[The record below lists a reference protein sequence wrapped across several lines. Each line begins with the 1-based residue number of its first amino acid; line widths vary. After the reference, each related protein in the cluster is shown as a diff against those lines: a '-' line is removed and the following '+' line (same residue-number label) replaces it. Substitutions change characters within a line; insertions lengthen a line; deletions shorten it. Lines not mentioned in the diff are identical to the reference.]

1 MKTEN
6 VKKIEIKNYQKRI
19 YIKNLYN
26 DILNS
31 FEIVFLLKVNRNAS
45 FPAFPSAY
53 QILYLNNID

>member
-6 VKKIEIKNYQKRI
+6 VKKIKMIKNYQKRI

-31 FEIVFLLKVNRNAS
+31 FEIVFFLLKVNRNAS

-53 QILYLNNID
+53 